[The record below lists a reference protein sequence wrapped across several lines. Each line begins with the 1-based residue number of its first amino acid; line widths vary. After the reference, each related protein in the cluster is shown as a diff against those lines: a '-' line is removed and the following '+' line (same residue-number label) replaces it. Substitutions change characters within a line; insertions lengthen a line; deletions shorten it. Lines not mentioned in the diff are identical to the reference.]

1 MKSEFQSKLMECV
14 FKALR
19 IRSYA
24 KTSYRRGYL
33 NKSVIRCKR
42 AEQTGDYKTAY
53 MELLKVF
60 EQHLDQFAHGH
71 IINDDTNHLMLIYNI
86 PVEAA
91 IKGQDRQLMYAIAAM
106 YNLHKMG
113 FPKPK
118 EQYGWRSSYN
128 DKLILWTDRGNAHVG
143 ELRII
148 TKEEYDN
155 PPKFHPE
162 YKCSSFD
169 KPKFHPEYWVDF
181 VSDSFDDEFRVNY
194 KVVERNM
201 KHNHVFLE
209 CDGHYYVYC
218 WQFCL
223 G

>member
-1 MKSEFQSKLMECV
+1 MKSEFQSKLMECA

-60 EQHLDQFAHGH
+60 EKHLDQFAHGH
-71 IINDDTNHLMLIYNI
+71 IIDGDTNHLTLIYNI

-128 DKLILWTDRGNAHVG
+128 EPYVPSCHLESFEEFIKFYTSTTCDRIPDPNKLVIVDDTPEPI
-143 ELRII
+143 ELGG
-148 TKEEYDN
+148 YN
-155 PPKFHPE
+155 
-162 YKCSSFD
+162 
-169 KPKFHPEYWVDF
+169 
-181 VSDSFDDEFRVNY
+181 DEQ
-194 KVVERNM
+194 
-201 KHNHVFLE
+201 
-209 CDGHYYVYC
+209 D
-218 WQFCL
+218 
-223 G
+223 